1 MQHHRT
7 PVQYSF
13 VAFLFYSKKG
23 TEVAFD
29 VASCWP
35 LRCSMERRQAS
46 KRRAERSLANGR
58 AALLACLAA
67 ALLLVVHGRL
77 AWLPCGQ
84 SGTSFVTLETR
95 LDSTQ
100 NHIISEKIQ
109 RTSEAPLASSA
120 RSSYEALELHA
131 RNNNTSNGDLNDLF
145 TRRDRCVI

>member
-1 MQHHRT
+1 MAGRQCDMASWPFLRRPTVCAAGLFIAAMQHHRT

-67 ALLLVVHGRL
+67 AASFACCPWPASL
-77 AWLPCGQ
+77 AAVR
-84 SGTSFVTLETR
+84 SKRYVFRHTRDSTR
-95 LDSTQ
+95 LDSKSHNFREDPT
-100 NHIISEKIQ
+100 NIGS
-109 RTSEAPLASSA
+109 TS
-120 RSSYEALELHA
+120 
-131 RNNNTSNGDLNDLF
+131 
-145 TRRDRCVI
+145 C

>member
-1 MQHHRT
+1 MLLLAGLCDAAWRGG
-7 PVQYSF
+7 
-13 VAFLFYSKKG
+13 K
-23 TEVAFD
+23 
-29 VASCWP
+29 
-35 LRCSMERRQAS
+35 QAS
-46 KRRAERSLANGR
+46 DGPSDLWLTGG
-58 AALLACLAA
+58 LLCLLVWLLLP
-67 ALLLVVHGRL
+67 LLLVVHGRL